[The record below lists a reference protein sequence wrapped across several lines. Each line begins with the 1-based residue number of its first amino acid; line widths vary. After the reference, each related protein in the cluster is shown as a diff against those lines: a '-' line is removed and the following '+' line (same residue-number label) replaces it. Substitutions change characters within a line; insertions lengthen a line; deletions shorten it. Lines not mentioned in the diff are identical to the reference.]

1 MLKISQLPVDPG
13 PAAWVELL
21 APESTRPVLAER
33 TTADWLVI
41 GGGFAGLSAARR
53 LAELHPTD
61 RIVVLDAC
69 RIAEGPSGRNSGF
82 MIDVPHDLSSDD
94 YGSNAENGHRQIRL
108 NRAAIDYAL
117 RAKEQWQMTD
127 EAIVKSGKLNGAMTA
142 RGVEHNKAYAKHL
155 DQLNEPYERIDAQG
169 MQQITGTHCYVEGLY
184 SPGTVML
191 QPALY
196 TRNLAA
202 GIESDRVRIYESSP
216 VISLQRQGADWQA
229 RTPEGSVTAPKVML
243 TVNGHL
249 ESFGY
254 YRQHLVHVFT
264 YGSMTR
270 SLTSTEVNALGGE
283 SNWALTPADPLGTT
297 VRRISGTG
305 GHRIIIRNRATYD
318 PSLSVT
324 DQRVEQVGH
333 DHDKSFDNRFPM
345 LKGLEMQ
352 YRWGG
357 RLCLSRNS
365 VSVFEE
371 VESNL
376 YAACCQ
382 NGLGTAKGTIS
393 GKLIAEYASGQHSAL
408 LEDQLADTGPVKLP
422 PAPVAKMGG
431 AIRLKWG
438 EYRAG
443 REL

>member
-1 MLKISQLPVDPG
+1 MVKISQLPVDPG
-13 PAAWVELL
+13 PAAWNALL
-21 APESTRPVLAER
+21 KPATTRPSLLENA
-33 TTADWLVI
+33 TADWLVI
-41 GGGFAGLSAARR
+41 GAGFAGLSAARR
-53 LAELHPTD
+53 LSELHPTD

-94 YGSNAENGHRQIRL
+94 YGGNAENDHRQIRL

-117 RAKEQWQMTD
+117 QAKDQWQMTD
-127 EAIVKSGKLNGAMTA
+127 EAIVKSGKLNGAITA
-142 RGVEHNKAYAKHL
+142 RGVAHNNAYTKHL
-155 DQLNEPYERIDAQG
+155 NVLNQPYERIDAQG
-169 MQQITGTHCYVEGLY
+169 MTQATGTQCYLEGVY

-202 GIESDRVRIYESSP
+202 GIESNRVCIYESSP
-216 VISLQRQGADWQA
+216 VVSLQQQGADWSA
-229 RTPEGSVTAPKVML
+229 ITPQGSVSAPKVIL

-254 YRQHLVHVFT
+254 YQQHLVHVFT

-270 SLTSTEVNALGGE
+270 SLTGAEVKTLGGD

-297 VRRISGTG
+297 VRRVSGTG
-305 GHRIIIRNRATYD
+305 GDRIIIRNRATYD
-318 PSLSVT
+318 PSLSVD
-324 DQRVEQVGH
+324 DQRVEQVAH
-333 DHDKSFDNRFPM
+333 DHDKSFNHRFPM
-345 LKGLEMQ
+345 LEGVEMQ

-371 VESNL
+371 VETGL
-376 YAACCQ
+376 FAACCQ
-382 NGLGTAKGTIS
+382 NGLGTAKGTIA
-393 GKLIAEYASGQHSAL
+393 GKLIAEYASGQRSAL

-422 PAPVAKMGG
+422 PAPVAKVGG
-431 AIRLKWG
+431 ALRLKWG
-438 EYRAG
+438 EFRAG